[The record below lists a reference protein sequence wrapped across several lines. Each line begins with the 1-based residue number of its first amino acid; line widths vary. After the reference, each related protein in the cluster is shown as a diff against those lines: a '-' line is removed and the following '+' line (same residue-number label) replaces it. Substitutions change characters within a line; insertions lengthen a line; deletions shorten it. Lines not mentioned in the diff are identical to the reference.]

1 MYLHEILSDI
11 RLALAVSIFCAGA
24 ASGMSCLTLL
34 YWIGER
40 EKKKRKELSKMR
52 GVDISHYQD
61 GMRMNLLPQSG
72 YKFAIMKVSE
82 GRGLRDRNFDS
93 FYAEAMDLGIPVGA
107 YVFSHATTPDAAVA
121 EAKYALSVINGREL
135 PLGIYMD
142 VETSGQMSI
151 PKSQL
156 RDTAKAFC
164 RTVEQAGYRSG
175 IYGSEYNAWAR
186 LDPYDFPKNLIWVA
200 HYGKEPEIPCDIW
213 QSSDNGRV
221 AGYVGAIDT
230 DQVMS
235 DRMKNIISGHN
246 GSNDSDGNETDSG
259 GNEPDL
265 PYIRPDISVMM
276 LQAVMACNGYW
287 NEDVDGIRTDAFR
300 ERIVEFAKDVA
311 SC

>member
-1 MYLHEILSDI
+1 M
-11 RLALAVSIFCAGA
+11 
-24 ASGMSCLTLL
+24 
-34 YWIGER
+34 
-40 EKKKRKELSKMR
+40 K
-52 GVDISHYQD
+52 GVDISHYKD
-61 GMRMNLLPQSG
+61 GLKMSLFPQSG
-72 YKFAIMKVSE
+72 FQFAIMKVSE
-82 GRGLRDRNFDS
+82 GRGHKDRSFDT
-93 FYAEAMDLGIPVGA
+93 FYADAKSLGIPVGA

-121 EAKYALSVINGREL
+121 EANYALSITNGREL

-151 PKSQL
+151 PKQQL
-156 RDTAKAFC
+156 RDTVRAFC
-164 RTVEQAGYRSG
+164 QTVEQAGYRSG

-186 LDPYDFPKNLIWVA
+186 LDPNDFPTSLIWIA
-200 HYGKEPEIPCDIW
+200 HYGQQPKIPCDIW

-221 AGYVGAIDT
+221 AGYAGAIDT

-235 DRMKNIISGHN
+235 KRMSEIISGDI
-246 GSNDSDGNETDSG
+246 GSNDSDGNATGFG
-259 GNEPDL
+259 GCEPDQ

-287 NEDVDGIRTDAFR
+287 NEDVDGLRSDAFR